1 MNELSHTLRKMGVNQ
16 GHKKEEEIQQ
26 HLNISKK
33 LIKKKWVRSELRMKF
48 GENIL
53 ISSGAN
59 KKVLTKDRNEAL
71 W

>member
-1 MNELSHTLRKMGVNQ
+1 MGVNQ
-16 GHKKEEEIQQ
+16 GHKKEEVIQQ

-33 LIKKKWVRSELRMKF
+33 LIQKKWVRSELRMKF